1 MKEKLNCIVVD
12 DDVMSLKI
20 IDALIKK
27 TEFLHVKGLYD
38 NPVHAMGALQKLA
51 IDLIFLD
58 VEMPVINGLEL
69 ISTLK
74 DPPQIILISYNRN
87 YALDAFQYD
96 VTDYLLKPIS
106 YDRFLKASQKALTN
120 LHKSQPQENT
130 EVQNIFV
137 KIDSLLVNFDVS
149 DIYWLEAF
157 GDYVKIRSGKE
168 VYTVYTTMKALEEKL
183 PHQEF
188 VRIHRSYIVRID
200 KIKNIGATNL
210 QVLNRIFPI
219 GNSYKKDLMDRIVM
233 L

>member
-12 DDVMSLKI
+12 DDVMSLMI

-27 TEFLHVKGLYD
+27 TEFLHVKGLYEK
-38 NPVHAMGALQKLA
+38 PVHVVEALQKLA
-51 IDLIFLD
+51 VDLIFLD
-58 VEMPVINGLEL
+58 VEMPDMNGLEL

-106 YDRFLKASQKALTN
+106 YERFLKASRKALNN
-120 LHKSQPQENT
+120 LHKSQPQENAD
-130 EVQNIFV
+130 VHNIFV
-137 KIDSLLVNFDVS
+137 KVDSLLVNFDVS

-157 GDYVKIRSGKE
+157 GDYVKIRTSKE
-168 VYTVYTTMKALEEKL
+168 VHTVYTTMKVLEEKL

-200 KIKNIGATNL
+200 KIKNISSSNL
-210 QVLNRIFPI
+210 QVLTRIFPI
-219 GNSYKKDLMDRIVM
+219 GNSYKKELMDRIVM

>member
-27 TEFLHVKGLYD
+27 TEFLHVKGLYE
-38 NPVHAMGALQKLA
+38 NPVHAMEALQKLG

-58 VEMPVINGLEL
+58 VEMPDINGLEL

-74 DPPQIILISYNRN
+74 DPPQIILISYNRT

-106 YDRFLKASQKALTN
+106 YDRFLKAARKALTN
-120 LHKSQPQENT
+120 IYKSQPQENA
-130 EVQNIFV
+130 EVHNIFV
-137 KIDSLLVNFDVS
+137 KIDSLLVNFDVN

-168 VYTVYTTMKALEEKL
+168 IHTVYTTMKALEEKL

-200 KIKNIGATNL
+200 KIKNISATNL

-219 GNSYKKDLMDRIVM
+219 GNSYKKELMDRIVM

>member
-1 MKEKLNCIVVD
+1 MKDKLNCIVVD

-20 IDALIKK
+20 VEALIKK
-27 TEFLHVKGLYD
+27 TDFLHMKGLYES
-38 NPVHAMGALQKLA
+38 PVKAAEALQKLT

-58 VEMPVINGLEL
+58 VEMPDMNGLEL
-69 ISTLK
+69 ISTLPS
-74 DPPQIILISYNRN
+74 PPQTILISYNRN

-106 YDRFLKASQKALTN
+106 YDRFLKASRKALAN
-120 LHKSQPQENT
+120 IQKEQPQEND
-130 EVQNIFV
+130 EVHNIFV
-137 KIDSLLVNFDVS
+137 KVDSLLVNFDVS

-157 GDYVKIRSGKE
+157 GDYVKIRTSEE
-168 VYTVYTTMKALEEKL
+168 VHTVYTTMKALLEKL

-200 KIKNIGATNL
+200 KIKNIGTTNL
-210 QVLNRIFPI
+210 QVLKRIFPI
-219 GNSYKKDLMDRIVM
+219 GNSYKKELMERIVM

>member
-1 MKEKLNCIVVD
+1 MKDKLNCIVVD
-12 DDVMSLKI
+12 DDARSLKVVE
-20 IDALIKK
+20 ALIKK
-27 TEFLHVKGLYD
+27 TDFLHMEGLYD
-38 NPVHAMGALQKLA
+38 SPLKAAAALQKSA

-58 VEMPVINGLEL
+58 VEMPDMNGLQL
-69 ISTLK
+69 ISTLQN
-74 DPPQIILISYNRN
+74 PPQTVLISYNRN

-106 YDRFLKASQKALTN
+106 YERFLKASRKALDN
-120 LHKSQPQENT
+120 VQKEQPQET
-130 EVQNIFV
+130 DGVQNIFV

-149 DIYWLEAF
+149 DIYWVEAF
-157 GDYVKIRSGKE
+157 GDYVKIRSGEE
-168 VYTVYTTMKALEEKL
+168 VHTVYTTMKALLEKL

-210 QVLNRIFPI
+210 QILNRIFPI
-219 GNSYKKDLMDRIVM
+219 GNSYKKDLMERIVM

>member
-1 MKEKLNCIVVD
+1 MKDKLNCIVVD
-12 DDVMSLKI
+12 DDAMSLKI
-20 IDALIKK
+20 VEALIKK
-27 TEFLHVKGLYD
+27 TDFLHMEGLYD
-38 NPVHAMGALQKLA
+38 SPLKAAAALQKSA

-58 VEMPVINGLEL
+58 VEMPDMNGLQL
-69 ISTLK
+69 ISTLQN
-74 DPPQIILISYNRN
+74 PPQTVLISYNRN

-106 YDRFLKASQKALTN
+106 YERFLKASRKALDN
-120 LHKSQPQENT
+120 VQKEQPQET
-130 EVQNIFV
+130 DGVQNIFV

-149 DIYWLEAF
+149 DIYWVEAF
-157 GDYVKIRSGKE
+157 GDYVKIRSGEE
-168 VYTVYTTMKALEEKL
+168 VHTVYTTMKALLEKL

-210 QVLNRIFPI
+210 QILNRIFPI
-219 GNSYKKDLMDRIVM
+219 GNSYKKDLMERIVM

>member
-1 MKEKLNCIVVD
+1 MVVD

-20 IDALIKK
+20 IEALIKK
-27 TEFLHVKGLYD
+27 TDFLRVKGLYE
-38 NPVHAMGALQKLA
+38 NPLHAAEALRKLS

-58 VEMPVINGLEL
+58 VEMPNMSGLEL

-74 DPPQIILISYNRN
+74 NPPQIVLISYNRN

-106 YDRFLKASQKALTN
+106 YDRFLKASRKALSN
-120 LHKSQPQENT
+120 IQKLQPQENA
-130 EVQNIFV
+130 EVHNIFV
-137 KIDSLLVNFDVS
+137 KVDSLLVNFDVS

-157 GDYVKIRSGKE
+157 GDYVKIRNGKE
-168 VYTVYTTMKALEEKL
+168 VHTVYTTMKALEEKL
-183 PHQEF
+183 PSHEF

-200 KIKNIGATNL
+200 KIKNISATNL

-219 GNSYKKDLMDRIVM
+219 GNSYKKELMERIVM

>member
-1 MKEKLNCIVVD
+1 MKDKLNCIVVD

-20 IDALIKK
+20 VESLIKK
-27 TEFLHVKGLYD
+27 TKFLHMKGLYES
-38 NPVHAMGALQKLA
+38 PVKASEALQNLT

-58 VEMPVINGLEL
+58 VEMPDMNGLEL
-69 ISTLK
+69 ISTLEN
-74 DPPQIILISYNRN
+74 PPQTILISQNRN

-106 YDRFLKASQKALTN
+106 YDRFLKASRKALAN
-120 LHKSQPQENT
+120 LQKQQLQEND
-130 EVQNIFV
+130 EVHNIFV
-137 KIDSLLVNFDVS
+137 KVDSLLVNFDVS

-157 GDYVKIRSGKE
+157 GDYVKIRTSQE
-168 VYTVYTTMKALEEKL
+168 VHTVYTTMKALLEKL

-200 KIKNIGATNL
+200 KIKNIGTTNL

-219 GNSYKKDLMDRIVM
+219 GNSYKKELMERIVM